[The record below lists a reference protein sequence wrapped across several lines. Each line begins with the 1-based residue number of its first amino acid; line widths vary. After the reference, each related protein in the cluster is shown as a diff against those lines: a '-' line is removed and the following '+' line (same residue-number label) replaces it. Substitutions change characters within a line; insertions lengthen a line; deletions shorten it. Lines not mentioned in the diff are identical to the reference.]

1 MIQVHNLQ
9 RSGAEDLYVL
19 TYTDPNHPDHATNS
33 VYQGSE
39 EQVRAL
45 MAEGGLSQQA
55 IDERFDHS

>member
-33 VYQGSE
+33 IYQGSE

-45 MAEGGLSQQA
+45 MAEGGWATLSA
-55 IDERFDHS
+55 PRRF